1 MTTELARAVG
11 VGGLVTSVEISQSS
25 ARLAGRNLERAG
37 LSGRARLLSGRAP
50 QDIPEAEY
58 GAVFIGGHGDA
69 LEPIMRRCFCLMAPG
84 GRMILTSVTPRT
96 TSSALAILGE
106 ITPDVGFWRFHQ
118 SVGRRAGADWLM
130 AGNNPVDIIWGDK

>member
-11 VGGLVTSVEISQSS
+11 GGGLVTSVEISQTS

-37 LSGRARLLSGRAP
+37 LSNRVRLLEGRAP
-50 QDIPEAEY
+50 EGIPEAEY

-69 LEPIMRRCFCLMAPG
+69 LEPIMRRCFGLMARG
-84 GRMILTSVTPRT
+84 GRLVLTSVTPRT
-96 TSSALAILGE
+96 TSSALAVLDE
-106 ITPDVGFWRFHQ
+106 ITPGVGFWRFHP
-118 SVGRRAGADWLM
+118 SVGRRVGADWLM